1 MPPSSPAHRAVL
13 ATASAA
19 VLAASISLPAGGAAL
34 ADPPEPTGSATATTA
49 PGCGDDCSLEPT
61 SPATEPV
68 RPTRTKPADRPG
80 PPTPSSPAPQPVL
93 PTSAAPTSTGPAVP
107 PAISGPT
114 ATGGPG
120 IEGTNLERQASA
132 PATSAG
138 PPEAATSPG
147 GAAPTSGAPSSDS
160 GWNTP
165 VTTSARATQAAA
177 VSRAEL
183 SGRGGPDLPAVAAG
197 VLLVG
202 TGGGAFAWWI
212 RNRPR
217 TH

>member
-19 VLAASISLPAGGAAL
+19 VLAASISLPAGGAPV

-49 PGCGDDCSLEPT
+49 PGCGDECSLEPT

-107 PAISGPT
+107 PATSSPT
-114 ATGGPG
+114 ATVGPATH
-120 IEGTNLERQASA
+120 GTNPETSPDPSVAA
-132 PATSAG
+132 P
-138 PPEAATSPG
+138 SPG
-147 GAAPTSGAPSSDS
+147 GAAPTTAAPSSDS
-160 GWNTP
+160 GWDTP

-177 VSRAEL
+177 VSRAEM

-217 TH
+217 MH

>member
-1 MPPSSPAHRAVL
+1 M
-13 ATASAA
+13 
-19 VLAASISLPAGGAAL
+19 
-34 ADPPEPTGSATATTA
+34 ADSPEPTGSATATTA
-49 PGCGDDCSLEPT
+49 PGCEDDCSQEPT

-80 PPTPSSPAPQPVL
+80 SPTPAYPAPQPVL
-93 PTSAAPTSTGPAVP
+93 PTSAAPTSTGPAAP
-107 PAISGPT
+107 PATSGP
-114 ATGGPG
+114 APTGGQGADGTAPG
-120 IEGTNLERQASA
+120 GQASD

-138 PPEAATSPG
+138 PADATTSPG
-147 GAAPTSGAPSSDS
+147 GAAPASGAPSSDS
-160 GWNTP
+160 GWDTP

-177 VSRAEL
+177 VSRAEM

-202 TGGGAFAWWI
+202 AGGGAFTWWI